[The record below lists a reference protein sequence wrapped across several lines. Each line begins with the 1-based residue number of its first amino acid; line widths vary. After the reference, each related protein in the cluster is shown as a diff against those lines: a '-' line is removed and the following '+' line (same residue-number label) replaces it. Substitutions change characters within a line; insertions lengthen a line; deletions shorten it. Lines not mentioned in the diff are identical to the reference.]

1 MGLFADQQPTNY
13 QEVLRAVGRLM
24 DAEGFHRFR
33 LIENEQGLI
42 LQMAR
47 ANVPHGFETYLL
59 THEDIRTLVSDLPKL
74 KGTTGPLD

>member
-13 QEVLRAVGRLM
+13 QDVLRAVGRLL
-24 DAEGFHRFR
+24 DVEGFHQFR

-47 ANVPHGFETYLL
+47 ASSERAFETYLL
-59 THEDIRTLVSDLPKL
+59 THEDIQTLVSDLPKH
-74 KGTTGPLD
+74 KGSTGQLG

>member
-13 QEVLRAVGRLM
+13 QDVLRAVGRLM
-24 DAEGFHRFR
+24 DVEGFHQFR

-47 ANVPHGFETYLL
+47 ANGQRGFETYLL
-59 THEDIRTLVSDLPKL
+59 THEDIRTLVSDLPKH
-74 KGTTGPLD
+74 KGATGQPG